1 MAFSEREKQLG
12 LITAVVAVV
21 GVIYF
26 GWHLLTA
33 ETANSEVSS
42 ATAERFEELFVK
54 MNNVDAQKNRNLLL
68 RKKIGSMEG
77 TFGGQKEVSNLI
89 AEIEKVAGSSG
100 VQIKNWS
107 PNINTRSKP
116 LASLEVKITL
126 QCRFEQ
132 LITFLNNLRTAKYL
146 FQPTAIKA
154 SLKDKNKPELDVAMT
169 VVSYLIESKPAKVI
183 PTQVVVRNPS

>member
-89 AEIEKVAGSSG
+89 AGAAVCKLKIGRPISTPAPNRWRVWKSKSRFNAVSS
-100 VQIKNWS
+100 
-107 PNINTRSKP
+107 R
-116 LASLEVKITL
+116 
-126 QCRFEQ
+126 
-132 LITFLNNLRTAKYL
+132 
-146 FQPTAIKA
+146 
-154 SLKDKNKPELDVAMT
+154 
-169 VVSYLIESKPAKVI
+169 
-183 PTQVVVRNPS
+183 